1 MSDDSFIRE
10 VDDELRHDMAKQLWD
25 RYGNWII
32 GAAVAIVVATGG
44 YRGWDYYSKSVAA
57 KSGDQFMEAI
67 QLSNDGSHDKAIKS
81 LEALV
86 VDGSGQYPALAKLR
100 IASEMATRGDSELAI
115 KNYDQISSDKSF
127 VESFRLIAQL
137 RAGLLAVD
145 TNSLEDVTKR
155 LEGLAG
161 AGLPFRH
168 SAREGLGL
176 ANFKAGKF
184 SEALK
189 WFDAIAN
196 DSDAGTNIRGRANIM
211 LELLAG
217 KGISKE
223 KAGA

>member
-1 MSDDSFIRE
+1 
-10 VDDELRHDMAKQLWD
+10 
-25 RYGNWII
+25 
-32 GAAVAIVVATGG
+32 
-44 YRGWDYYSKSVAA
+44 
-57 KSGDQFMEAI
+57 
-67 QLSNDGSHDKAIKS
+67 
-81 LEALV
+81 
-86 VDGSGQYPALAKLR
+86 
-100 IASEMATRGDSELAI
+100 MATRGDAELAI

-211 LELLAG
+211 LDLLAG

>member
-10 VDDELRHDMAKQLWD
+10 VDEELRHDQAQKIWD

-32 GAAVAIVVATGG
+32 AAAISIVLATAG

-86 VDGSGQYPALAKLR
+86 ANGSGQYPALAKLR
-100 IASEMATRGDSELAI
+100 IASEMATRGDTALAI
-115 KNYDQISSDKSF
+115 SSYDEISADKSF

-137 RAGLLAVD
+137 RAGILAVD
-145 TNSLEDVTKR
+145 ANSLEDVTKR

-184 SEALK
+184 VEALK
-189 WFDAIAN
+189 WFDSIAN
-196 DSDAGTNIRGRANIM
+196 DSDAGRNIRARANVM

>member
-1 MSDDSFIRE
+1 M
-10 VDDELRHDMAKQLWD
+10 
-25 RYGNWII
+25 
-32 GAAVAIVVATGG
+32 
-44 YRGWDYYSKSVAA
+44 
-57 KSGDQFMEAI
+57 
-67 QLSNDGSHDKAIKS
+67 
-81 LEALV
+81 
-86 VDGSGQYPALAKLR
+86 P
-100 IASEMATRGDSELAI
+100 
-115 KNYDQISSDKSF
+115 
-127 VESFRLIAQL
+127 QL

-211 LELLAG
+211 LDLLAG

>member
-10 VDDELRHDMAKQLWD
+10 VDDELRHDQAKQLWD
-25 RYGNWII
+25 RYGSWVI
-32 GAAVAIVVATGG
+32 AAAIAIVVATGG

-67 QLSNDGSHDKAIKS
+67 QLSNDGSHDKAIKA
-81 LEALV
+81 LEVLV
-86 VDGSGQYPALAKLR
+86 ENGSGQYPALAKLR
-100 IASEMATRGDSELAI
+100 IASEMATRGDTELAI
-115 KNYDQISSDKSF
+115 SKYDQIADDKSF
-127 VESFRLIAQL
+127 AESFRLIARL

-145 TNSLEDVTKR
+145 TNSLEDVTAR

-161 AGLPFRH
+161 PGLPFRH

-176 ANFKAGKF
+176 ANFKAGKLE
-184 SEALK
+184 EALK

-196 DSDAGTNIRGRANIM
+196 DSEAGSNIRGRANIM
-211 LELLAG
+211 LDLLAG
-217 KGISKE
+217 KGITRE